1 MSSKE
6 GSGSGRR
13 KKLVA
18 QDYSALFTKMATTI
32 DEKEAKK
39 QTEEEN
45 TIVNP
50 DEDEQMDMAAM
61 MGFAGFGKKGEDKEL
76 KKKQQADMIAST
88 KRIPVDQKESD
99 APLAAATP
107 DTPSTTSATKVDSN
121 ESEDDGD
128 DVDGIEAQDS
138 LGIPVSHEVTLK
150 HGERPISAMDIDPS
164 GARVVTGSFDYKVKL
179 WDFAAMDAR
188 MRSFREVEPFE
199 GVQVRKLLF
208 NNTGD
213 LIVVCT
219 GNATP
224 KVVDRDGFDVV
235 ECLKGDQYFNDL
247 SKTYGHVSLVNDAT
261 WHPTKKNLFITCSAD
276 STVRVWNTDSTQL
289 NNTLKSSI
297 CGKCRARNG
306 KRAGI
311 LSVAI
316 SPVCGKLVVVGC
328 EGGSIQSFSLG
339 DRMMIPKQQHHGA
352 HAEGTDVTCLRFSRD
367 GRLLSRSTD
376 GTVKLWNA
384 KKLTQGPTYSQ
395 GDLPCYYSM
404 TECVF
409 SPDEQYVLTGL
420 SGPDV
425 GGVLVLLDGHN
436 LTPVRRF
443 GLAGTGIG
451 VIRIKWHPRINQILC
466 SLSKGHT
473 KVLFDN
479 DKSFRGAKFCV
490 SKAPR
495 KANALDAVGVE
506 SFGSVEGKSA
516 ASHVEVADGP
526 HLLFSP
532 VFIFVV
538 PCKRTPPF
546 PTSIASLS
554 PPPTSRVALSPIVGD
569 AVRCHGQPTP
579 TLPFSDHPRTTRWH
593 R

>member
-1 MSSKE
+1 MFSLL
-6 GSGSGRR
+6 RH
-13 KKLVA
+13 
-18 QDYSALFTKMATTI
+18 
-32 DEKEAKK
+32 
-39 QTEEEN
+39 
-45 TIVNP
+45 
-50 DEDEQMDMAAM
+50 
-61 MGFAGFGKKGEDKEL
+61 
-76 KKKQQADMIAST
+76 
-88 KRIPVDQKESD
+88 
-99 APLAAATP
+99 
-107 DTPSTTSATKVDSN
+107 PSNCRCPTGVFS
-121 ESEDDGD
+121 
-128 DVDGIEAQDS
+128 
-138 LGIPVSHEVTLK
+138 
-150 HGERPISAMDIDPS
+150 
-164 GARVVTGSFDYKVKL
+164 VVTNGICHCS
-179 WDFAAMDAR
+179 
-188 MRSFREVEPFE
+188 
-199 GVQVRKLLF
+199 LLF
-208 NNTGD
+208 
-213 LIVVCT
+213 VC
-219 GNATP
+219 
-224 KVVDRDGFDVV
+224 
-235 ECLKGDQYFNDL
+235 
-247 SKTYGHVSLVNDAT
+247 VS
-261 WHPTKKNLFITCSAD
+261 
-276 STVRVWNTDSTQL
+276 
-289 NNTLKSSI
+289 
-297 CGKCRARNG
+297 
-306 KRAGI
+306 
-311 LSVAI
+311 
-316 SPVCGKLVVVGC
+316 VC
-328 EGGSIQSFSLG
+328 
-339 DRMMIPKQQHHGA
+339 
-352 HAEGTDVTCLRFSRD
+352 
-367 GRLLSRSTD
+367 SRSTD